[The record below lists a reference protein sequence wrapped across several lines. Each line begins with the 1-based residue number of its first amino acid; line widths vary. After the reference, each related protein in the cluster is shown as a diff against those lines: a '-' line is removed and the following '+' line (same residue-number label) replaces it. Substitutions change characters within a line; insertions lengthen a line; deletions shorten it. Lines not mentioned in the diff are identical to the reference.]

1 MSIST
6 ELIRMAQNVGALN
19 ADTNAIFDALRAKG
33 VDVPANA
40 QLSDVADMIDSIEL
54 HLPTVNIG
62 GRDYPYVQIG
72 NYLWLAENLDWKW
85 NGLNIGSSS
94 SSTTDLYANYFNNE
108 EDIYGWNGLKRGL
121 LYNYPCAAYLN
132 SNANILPSG
141 WRVPLK
147 GDIEKLLDTVGGS
160 NIAGLKLK
168 SQTGWLSYG
177 GKDGNGTDDYGF
189 DFKPTGFCRTDGSF
203 NEFGWDGYF
212 WSTTENDTLSSA
224 SVFDIYDSTRITEY
238 DKKLKFAIRLVK
250 DAPGYVTIG
259 GRQYKT
265 VTIGNQEWLAE
276 NLDYKFSYNGS
287 TLPIGSSG
295 NPITPAAWYYDNN
308 ETSYGIDGTYKC
320 GLLYNWY
327 AAKYLEDNKA
337 TLLPNGWHVPTSNDW
352 NTLLTEVGDI
362 STAGTKL
369 KALNNS
375 VNGSWPTGWN
385 GTDDYGF
392 NGIPSGDRYDSIY
405 YDINSSCTYWTSTE
419 YDANMM
425 NLVAL
430 KYAEVLL
437 LHDNKY
443 HGFSLRLVRTVA

>member
-6 ELIRMAQNVGALN
+6 ELTRLARNVGALT
-19 ADTNAIFDALRAKG
+19 ADTNAIFEALRAKG
-33 VDVPANA
+33 VDVPQDAT
-40 QLSDVADMIDSIEL
+40 LDDVAEMIGEIEL
-54 HLPTVNIG
+54 
-62 GRDYPYVQIG
+62 Y
-72 NYLWLAENLDWKW
+72 
-85 NGLNIGSSS
+85 
-94 SSTTDLYANYFNNE
+94 
-108 EDIYGWNGLKRGL
+108 
-121 LYNYPCAAYLN
+121 
-132 SNANILPSG
+132 
-141 WRVPLK
+141 
-147 GDIEKLLDTVGGS
+147 
-160 NIAGLKLK
+160 
-168 SQTGWLSYG
+168 QT
-177 GKDGNGTDDYGF
+177 
-189 DFKPTGFCRTDGSF
+189 
-203 NEFGWDGYF
+203 
-212 WSTTENDTLSSA
+212 
-224 SVFDIYDSTRITEY
+224 
-238 DKKLKFAIRLVK
+238 
-250 DAPGYVTIG
+250 YVTID
-259 GRQYKT
+259 GRDYKT
-265 VTIGNQEWLAE
+265 VTIGNQEWMAE

-287 TLPIGSSG
+287 TIPVGGSGAPS
-295 NPITPAAWYYDNN
+295 TPAAWYYDND